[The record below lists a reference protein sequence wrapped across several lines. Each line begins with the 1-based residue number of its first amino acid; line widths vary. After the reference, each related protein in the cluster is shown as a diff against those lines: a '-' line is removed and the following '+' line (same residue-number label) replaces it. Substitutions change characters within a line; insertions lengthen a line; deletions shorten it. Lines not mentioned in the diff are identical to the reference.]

1 MLQAM
6 RKHAKFF
13 YVLFFIVILSFIFW
27 GVGTVDKSTGL
38 PVAEIG
44 REKITLEEYWRT
56 YDRMRDFYRETY
68 KEKFDEEM
76 EKKLKLKEKVL
87 DSLIDERVL
96 LLAAKNTGIKVK
108 DAELQEAIM
117 NDPAFTRGGVFN
129 RDIYLRTLQLNRITP
144 EFFESMK
151 RQELTLLKMRRLIEE
166 SVDVTDADMKQV
178 SGDEQTVKA
187 LSQVILLDK
196 REKAVKS
203 YVEGLKQNMKIK
215 VNTQLIS

>member
-1 MLQAM
+1 MLKAM

-27 GVGTVDKSTGL
+27 GVGTVDKSTGV